1 VDRDGAAVF
10 SESVT
15 LGVGAPGKF
24 ALNQNYPDPFNPSTR
39 ISFSITKEGPVSLRV
54 YDLLGRE
61 VATLVN
67 QSRKPGEYTEQFNGS
82 QTASGV
88 YVYVLRSSEGQ
99 LAGRMMLLK

>member
-1 VDRDGAAVF
+1 VF

-15 LGVGAPGKF
+15 IGVAAPGKF

-54 YDLLGRE
+54 YDLVGRE

-67 QSRKPGEYTEQFNGS
+67 QNRKPGEYTEQFNGS
-82 QTASGV
+82 QLASGV
-88 YVYVLRSSEGQ
+88 YAYVLQTSEGQ
-99 LAGRMMLLK
+99 LVGRMMLLK